1 MKITKEQLK
10 RIIKE
15 ELESV
20 IEQQTTGGTSG
31 TQIIASA
38 KQRLI
43 DAAAAG
49 KGEDAFVKILQAVDP
64 TIMDASAKYKLL
76 FLLQK
81 KLGLDLP
88 HPMSSDEHGQMSS
101 LKDKMK
107 GKYEKVDT
115 NLN

>member
-1 MKITKEQLK
+1 MKLTKEQLK

-49 KGEDAFVKILQAVDP
+49 KGEDA
-64 TIMDASAKYKLL
+64 SAKYKLL

-115 NLN
+115 NWN